1 MAFFDNLK
9 KKTEDIMD
17 KGTDKAKEVAEITK
31 LNRNISAE
39 EKQIQNAYLELG
51 KAYFEREKDNY
62 DALDKEVI
70 NKIKVSMVAI
80 EEMKNQ
86 IAQLKGKEETEEAEG
101 AEEITEIV
109 CPKCN
114 QSVGTEDKFCP
125 KCGEKLV
132 QE

>member
-101 AEEITEIV
+101 AEEITEVV

>member
-1 MAFFDNLK
+1 MAFFDSLK

-17 KGTDKAKEVAEITK
+17 KGTDKAKEMAEITK

-39 EKQIQNAYLELG
+39 EKQIQAAYVELG
-51 KAYFEREKDNY
+51 KGYFEREKDNF
-62 DALDKEVI
+62 DAIDKEII

-80 EEMKNQ
+80 EEMKSQ
-86 IAQLKGKEETEEAEG
+86 IAQLKAKENTTTVQQEAQ
-101 AEEITEIV
+101 AEMPA

-114 QSVGTEDKFCP
+114 QVVEASTKFCP
-125 KCGEKLV
+125 ECGEKLE